1 MRKTTIALA
10 TVAAMGLASPAVAA
24 SSDTRAEV
32 IAAYEAIND
41 AFERQ
46 DLEAIDALRTSD
58 HVSVSSNR
66 NAKPDV
72 TERLA
77 RTPLEN
83 FKRTPTSEIV
93 VEEIAPGVAVQR
105 FHAAMEGTRNGRPVP
120 SDVVITIIWQQQE
133 DGRWLERLYQHSPLR
148 G

>member
-10 TVAAMGLASPAVAA
+10 TVAALGLASPAFAS

-32 IAAYEAIND
+32 IQAYEAIND

-46 DLEAIDALRTSD
+46 DLDAINALRTSD
-58 HVSVSSNR
+58 HVSVSSSR
-66 NAKPDV
+66 DATVDV
-72 TERLA
+72 GERLA
-77 RTPLEN
+77 RAPLED
-83 FKRTPTSEIV
+83 FKRTPTSEII
-93 VEEIAPGVAVQR
+93 VEEIVPGVAVQR
-105 FHAAMEGTRNGRPVP
+105 FQASMEGSRDGRPVP

-133 DGRWLERLYQHSPLR
+133 DGRWLERLYQHTPLR